1 MSMIDDCL
9 SIYMKIHWVFKLLI
23 SLNFLFCYFSHT
35 NTHTFKNKNN
45 TSSHSQD
52 YLEFYQRK
60 HHLKYGAVDNYVG
73 VITVEQ
79 SMDQVKSVENDEELK
94 LVIVNCVLCACLCD
108 VKSNPIDV
116 LFVTNLKSHDF
127 RKSNIIQ
134 NK

>member
-1 MSMIDDCL
+1 MSMIDECL

-79 SMDQVKSVENDEELK
+79 SMDQVKSVENDEEWK
-94 LVIVNCVLCACLCD
+94 LVIVNCVVCACPKIIFRLMHD
-108 VKSNPIDV
+108 NVVGPISIYKHGST
-116 LFVTNLKSHDF
+116 FETS
-127 RKSNIIQ
+127 SE
-134 NK
+134 